1 MTKKKTPEEQWDAI
15 MVLAGSCQGFQ
26 ALEEIRGTDELEKLR
41 AAYIKLTR
49 LVVDWYTAPEDTGF
63 SEETLAL
70 QNEAKRLSET
80 PESSWLL

>member
-1 MTKKKTPEEQWDAI
+1 MTKKKTHEKQWDAI
-15 MVLAGSCQGFQ
+15 MASAGSCPEFPT
-26 ALEEIRGTDELEKLR
+26 LEEIRGTDETEKLR
-41 AAYIKLTR
+41 AAYVKLAR

-80 PESSWLL
+80 PESSWLP